1 MVNKM
6 KSSTELLSFIQKTI
20 NLIIEREKE
29 LKEILKNQLTKIM
42 IEITTKIQEIGIK
55 NLILNLMVL

>member
-1 MVNKM
+1 M
-6 KSSTELLSFIQKTI
+6 KSSTELLSFIQRTI
-20 NLIIEREKE
+20 KLIINREKE

-42 IEITTKIQEIGIK
+42 IEITTKIQETGTK